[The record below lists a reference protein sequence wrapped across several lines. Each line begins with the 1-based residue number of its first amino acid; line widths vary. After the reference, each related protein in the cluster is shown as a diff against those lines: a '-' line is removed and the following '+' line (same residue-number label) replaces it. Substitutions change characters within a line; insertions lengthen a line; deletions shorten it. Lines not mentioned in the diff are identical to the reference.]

1 MKTWFKEYN
10 LSLEVIKKV
19 KEYSNNTHLK
29 VVNAFVVEGSSHRE
43 IQREIL
49 NLPAPARGGGYVAM
63 NILHYY
69 GITGKAKKALSNNSL
84 KEFLKDAPEQLV
96 FLLTHKHHIINE
108 VTNYGRI
115 QLNSNNM
122 FGATEN
128 LFIFLRKVSDKKV
141 DLNKFSFSVDSKTG
155 IIEWFSEFKNRKK

>member
-10 LSLEVIKKV
+10 LSLEVIEKV
-19 KEYSNNTHLK
+19 KLYSNNTHLK
-29 VVNAFVVEGSSHRE
+29 VVHAFVVEGKSHRE

-69 GITGKAKKALSNNSL
+69 GLTGKAKKARANISL

-115 QLNSNNM
+115 QLEGKAM
-122 FGATEN
+122 FEITKT
-128 LFIFLRKVSDKKV
+128 LFTFLRKVSDKEV
-141 DLNKFSFSVDSKTG
+141 DLDKFSFSADSKTG
-155 IIEWFSEFKNRKK
+155 IIEWFSKFKNRKK